1 MIDPF
6 RWRARALALEAEL
19 QQADATIEV
28 LKGALAAEIV
38 EAINVPLWA
47 EYLTPQLRALMGALV
62 ARYPRYMSREAISAC
77 IPHRDHTLDESL
89 QTVSV
94 NVCCIRRALG
104 PGAVETL
111 RGAGYRASPA
121 FMARIAEP
129 AHAQS

>member
-1 MIDPF
+1 MSRAI
-6 RWRARALALEAEL
+6 RWQMRYRELEREL

-47 EYLTPQLRALMGALV
+47 ERLPPQLRALMGALV
-62 ARYPRYMSREAISAC
+62 AKYPRHMSREAISAC
-77 IPHRDHTLDESL
+77 IPHQDHTLDESL

-94 NVCCIRRALG
+94 HVCRIRRVLG
-104 PGAVETL
+104 LDAVETL
-111 RGAGYRASPA
+111 RGAGYRVSPA